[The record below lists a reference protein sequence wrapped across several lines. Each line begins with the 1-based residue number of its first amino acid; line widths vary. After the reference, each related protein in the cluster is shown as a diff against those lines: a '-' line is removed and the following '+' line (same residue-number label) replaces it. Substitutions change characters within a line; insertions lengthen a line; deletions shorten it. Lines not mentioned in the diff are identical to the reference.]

1 MARRYKR
8 GDPVVYYDN
17 GKATPCFFGGKMGA
31 YRVLSSTPDLE
42 SGWGIP
48 LASVADSV
56 FPAPNR
62 HGCYPL
68 ELADKLE
75 YRRDHSFQV
84 AVYSLRITP
93 DSWITATEYRIGSK
107 FRATPLTASQ
117 KFPTLEAALTASLV
131 PMLRDLGRLAAGAPN
146 GITAEALNSTSMKSV
161 QRHAQL
167 AIYELLHALPSPV
180 RSDIIM
186 LLMGST
192 NGNG

>member
-1 MARRYKR
+1 MTRRFKR

-48 LASVADSV
+48 LSSVADSV
-56 FPAPNR
+56 FPARNE
-62 HGCYPL
+62 HGSYPL
-68 ELADKLE
+68 ELAEKLE
-75 YRRDHSFQV
+75 YRSDRSFQV
-84 AVYSLRITP
+84 ALYTLRVAP
-93 DSWITATEYRIGSK
+93 DSWITAMEYRIGRR

-117 KFPTLEAALTASLV
+117 TFPTLEAALAASLV
-131 PMLRDLGRLAAGAPN
+131 PMLRDLGRLAAGSPN
-146 GITAEALNSTSMKSV
+146 GMVADTSNSASMKAI

-167 AIYELLHALPSPV
+167 AIYEMLYALPSPL

-186 LLMGST
+186 LLMGRT
-192 NGNG
+192 GGNG